1 VTKVLRQKTK
11 KRIFDNI
18 LHKGDCTTLFFY
30 WNKKDEK
37 DMKKINS
44 NNQAMF
50 IKTQDINTC
59 EELKRAGFDLIDY
72 TDNTWTFM
80 NKPDCTLVFEDN
92 KIVYSNKL
100 CI

>member
-1 VTKVLRQKTK
+1 
-11 KRIFDNI
+11 
-18 LHKGDCTTLFFY
+18 
-30 WNKKDEK
+30 
-37 DMKKINS
+37 
-44 NNQAMF
+44 MF